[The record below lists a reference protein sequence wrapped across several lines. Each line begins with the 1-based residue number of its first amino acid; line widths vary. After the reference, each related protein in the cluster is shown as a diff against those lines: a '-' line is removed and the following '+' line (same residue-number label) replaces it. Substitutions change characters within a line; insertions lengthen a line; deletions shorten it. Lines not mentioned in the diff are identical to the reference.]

1 MLSRVA
7 ESLYWTSRYVERA
20 ENIARLVAV
29 NGYLTLDLPSTVD
42 QWSPLIEAMG
52 GQELF
57 DQRYESPTQEHVVG
71 FLTYEQDN
79 PSSILASIRAAR
91 ANARSV
97 REFIT
102 LEMWEHLNRLYLEI
116 GSARDSGLT
125 SQDWFDQIVTG
136 CQLIGG
142 ITDSTLSHNEGWH
155 FCRLGRMIERADNT
169 SRMLDVRYLFSL
181 PPVAVAARPYDDILW
196 AALLR
201 SISAL
206 EMYRKKHRKIVPQRL
221 VDFLI
226 LDTEFPRSIHHCVVE
241 AEEAVRAIFETPS
254 RTFHNRAEQVLG
266 RIRAHLDYT
275 AVDEILRTG
284 VHEFIDS
291 LQMELNQANQAVFET
306 FFKIPES
313 A

>member
-7 ESLYWTSRYVERA
+7 DSLYWTSRYVERA
-20 ENIARLVAV
+20 ENVARLVAV

-42 QWSPLIEAMG
+42 QWGPLIEAMG

-57 DQRYESPTQEHVVG
+57 DKRYGPPTQENVVR
-71 FLTYEQDN
+71 FLTYEEDN
-79 PSSILASIRAAR
+79 PSSILASIQAAR

-102 LEMWEHLNRLYLEI
+102 LEMWEQLNRLYLKL
-116 GSARDSGLT
+116 GSAKESGLA
-125 SQDWFDQIVTG
+125 SQDWFDEIITG

-142 ITDSTLSHNEGWH
+142 ITDATLSHNEGWH
-155 FCRLGRMIERADNT
+155 FCRLGRMMERADNT

-181 PPVAVAARPYDDILW
+181 PQEALTVHPYEDILW

-206 EMYRKKHRKIVPQRL
+206 EMYRKKHRQIMPDRL
-221 VDFLI
+221 VNFLI
-226 LDTEFPRSIHHCVVE
+226 LDREFPRSIHHCVVE
-241 AEEAVRAIFETPS
+241 SEEAVRAIFETPS
-254 RTFHNRAEQVLG
+254 RTFHNRAEQLLG
-266 RIRAHLDYT
+266 RLRARLDYT
-275 AVDEILRTG
+275 SVGEILEQG
-284 VHEFIDS
+284 VHQFIDS
-291 LQMELNQANQAVFET
+291 LQLELNSANESIFET
-306 FFKIPES
+306 FFRIPES

>member
-7 ESLYWTSRYVERA
+7 DSLYWTSRYVERA
-20 ENIARLVAV
+20 ENVARLVAV

-57 DQRYESPTQEHVVG
+57 DRKYGAPTQENVVR
-71 FLTYEQDN
+71 FLTYDEEN
-79 PSSILASIRAAR
+79 SSSILASVQAAR

-102 LEMWEHLNRLYLEI
+102 LEMWEQLNRLYLKL
-116 GSARDSGLT
+116 GSAKDSGVA
-125 SQDWFDQIVTG
+125 SQDWFDEIITG
-136 CQLIGG
+136 CQLIDG
-142 ITDSTLSHNEGWH
+142 ITDATLSHNEGWH
-155 FCRLGRMIERADNT
+155 FFRLGRMIERADNT

-181 PPVAVAARPYDDILW
+181 PPESAAVRPYDDILW

-206 EMYRKKHRKIVPQRL
+206 EMYRKKHRQIVPGRL
-221 VDFLI
+221 VAFLI
-226 LDTEFPRSIHHCVVE
+226 LDREFPRSIHHCVME
-241 AEEAVRAIFETPS
+241 SEEAVRAVFDTPS
-254 RTFHNRAEQVLG
+254 RTFHNRAEQLLG
-266 RIRAHLDYT
+266 RLRARLDYT
-275 AVDEILRTG
+275 SVDEILGQG
-284 VHEFIDS
+284 VHEFIDM
-291 LQMELNQANQAVFET
+291 LQVELNAANDAIFET
-306 FFKIPES
+306 FFRIPES